1 MRFGRCDLY
10 ADDEDMSTFSQCL
23 CEIFCKT
30 FHNLCAYALLE
41 LVVGGHTL
49 GLYLKVGDDFLCVRD
64 LLFEL

>member
-1 MRFGRCDLY
+1 MPENGLFSCTPFSLRLLVRFGRCDLY

-41 LVVGGHTL
+41 LVVGGTL
-49 GLYLKVGDDFLCVRD
+49 
-64 LLFEL
+64 